1 MSGFDLRLAGVSKMS
16 NPLSNVYG
24 AQVDPNL
31 KFKYDSSDPAVGAN
45 PVPYYQS
52 LLAPAPIVVERRGIP
67 WGFVSRYRD
76 CVEVLRDHRRFSS
89 LNPNLPGTE
98 DFDAF
103 RGVPVMTFVDPP
115 VHTRLRRVAA
125 PSLAVRRIFDMEPQ
139 FRAICGRIL
148 DNWKGRSEVDVVTA
162 LAVELPVRVFGYLL
176 DVPDQDDELVR
187 SIGAPGQTLYTEDY
201 LAARHAYIT
210 DLVAR
215 RRVQSGGRDLIS
227 LAIAAHEAG
236 EKINELELFG
246 MVMVLVTGGISTTA
260 DSISGGIYQML
271 SRPELLEQM
280 RRNPSLVP
288 DLVEEN
294 LRYDGPVQTLFRV
307 TTEDAEVG
315 GTQIKARTPVYAVTG
330 AANRDPAVFKD
341 PDTFDITRNP
351 NDHLGLGEG
360 VHFCIGAAPARVQG
374 KVAVQMILE
383 RFPRLSI
390 APGWR
395 PQYTVQAFGRGLT
408 SLPLRID

>member
-1 MSGFDLRLAGVSKMS
+1 MSNSLSGADGAGVEA
-16 NPLSNVYG
+16 NP
-24 AQVDPNL
+24 DL
-31 KFKYDSSDPAVGAN
+31 KFKYDSSDPVVAAD
-45 PVPYYQS
+45 PVPYYKS
-52 LLAPAPIVVERRGIP
+52 LLADAPIVVERRGIP
-67 WGFVSRYRD
+67 WGIVSRYRD
-76 CVEVLRDHRRFSS
+76 CVDVLRDHRHFSS
-89 LNPNLPGTE
+89 VNPNLPGTE

-125 PSLAVRRIFDMEPQ
+125 PSMAVRRIFDMEPQ
-139 FRAICGRIL
+139 FRAICGRII
-148 DNWKGRSEVDVVTA
+148 NGWAGQHEVEVVTG

-176 DVPDQDDELVR
+176 DIPEQDYELVR
-187 SIGAPGQTLYTEDY
+187 SIGAPGKTLYTENY
-201 LAARHAYIT
+201 LASRQAYIT
-210 DLVAR
+210 DLITR
-215 RRVQSGGRDLIS
+215 RRTRSGGEDLIS
-227 LAIAAHEAG
+227 LAIGAHEAG

-260 DSISGGIYQML
+260 DSISGAIYQML
-271 SRPELLEQM
+271 SRPELSGQL
-280 RRNPSLVP
+280 RKNPSLVP

-307 TTEDAEVG
+307 TTEDVVVG
-315 GTQIKARTPVYAVTG
+315 GTPIAARTPVYVVTG

-374 KVAVQMILE
+374 KVAVQMMLE
-383 RFPRLSI
+383 RFPRLRI
-390 APGWR
+390 AAGWR

>member
-1 MSGFDLRLAGVSKMS
+1 
-16 NPLSNVYG
+16 
-24 AQVDPNL
+24 
-31 KFKYDSSDPAVGAN
+31 
-45 PVPYYQS
+45 
-52 LLAPAPIVVERRGIP
+52 
-67 WGFVSRYRD
+67 
-76 CVEVLRDHRRFSS
+76 
-89 LNPNLPGTE
+89 
-98 DFDAF
+98 
-103 RGVPVMTFVDPP
+103 MTFVDPP

>member
-1 MSGFDLRLAGVSKMS
+1 MS
-16 NPLSNVYG
+16 NLSSTAN
-24 AQVDPNL
+24 AAAADPAL
-31 KFKYDSSDPAVGAN
+31 KFKYDSSDPAVGAD
-45 PVPYYQS
+45 PVPYYKS
-52 LLAPAPIVVERRGIP
+52 LLAARPIIVERRGVSWAI
-67 WGFVSRYRD
+67 VSRYRD
-76 CVEVLRDHRRFSS
+76 SVEVLRDFNRFSS
-89 LNPNLPGTE
+89 VNPNLPGTE